1 MMLTDPLSPAG
12 LKANTMKSNWLQ
24 SISRSVYSSDVSLVV
39 KFSVRDDEERLTTDT
54 LYITGNQ
61 EGVVGVPQV
70 IRREFSVWGMTSRS
84 EGVLGGPVQGRE
96 EEEGG
101 SGRGRGERRNEVEG
115 GEEEGRGGGRREGAK
130 GGGML
135 SR

>member
-24 SISRSVYSSDVSLVV
+24 SISCPVYSSDVSLVV

-70 IRREFSVWGMTSRS
+70 IRREFSVWGMTSRL

-96 EEEGG
+96 EEGG
-101 SGRGRGERRNEVEG
+101 REWKG
-115 GEEEGRGGGRREGAK
+115 EGRKEE
-130 GGGML
+130 
-135 SR
+135 